1 MTRRWASL
9 VSCPYFVPII
19 LGIIGT
25 LLVLASLGNTSSW
38 EILPGPGTTI
48 DETIYV
54 PRAKIYTSTWNQFGL
69 AFFDHKTVEIVFG
82 TMPDHPPLGT
92 WLLGWTH
99 WLTDDEPNNLD
110 VFNIT
115 GARPWSAIAY
125 GCLIALTGYWASQ
138 LLDSQSGWMASLA
151 TLLMPRIFAHA
162 HLAALDITI
171 TLAYLLSL
179 WSIYLTLHPST
190 RTRKIVLAGLI
201 FGLAISIKI
210 HGWVVFVT
218 VIPWDFW
225 NWKLRAIR
233 PLCIWTA
240 TGLVVFILSWPWL
253 WPWLWDSPFIA
264 WEHLVD
270 YFFRTWNRAS
280 LQVWYFDQAIPDHSV
295 PFHYPWVMFLSTVP
309 TGLHLL
315 GIVGVVTIGKKWFT
329 NSDWSLVGAGFL
341 VILTLF
347 SIPGIVVY
355 DGVRLFLM
363 VFPLW
368 SILVG
373 VGSKTVWD
381 WLHIHSRFHHSRRL
395 IFVFL
400 FCCYWLSQATGMVSL
415 HPYQLSYYNL
425 LVGGLHGADKLGL
438 EVTYWGDTVNRELKH
453 ALVNRAS
460 DGDQVQYRPQ
470 MYPNHTYG
478 VVLSSPN
485 LLQRNYRWMDD
496 SRLSRSL
503 FPPAQN
509 KVIWSLI
516 YNRTAYLQPDKQFLS
531 DAELIYE
538 VSRDKVWLSRLYRT
552 VSQTKTDRTNTPAK
566 RK

>member
-9 VSCPYFVPII
+9 VSCPWFVPII

-25 LLVLASLGNTSSW
+25 LLVLTSLGNTSSW

-69 AFFDHKTVEIVFG
+69 AFFDRKTVEIVFG

-99 WLTDDEPNNLD
+99 WLTDHEPNNLN

-125 GCLIALTGYWASQ
+125 GCIIALTGYWTSQ
-138 LLDSQSGWMASLA
+138 LFDNQSGWMASLA

-171 TLAYLLSL
+171 TLAYILAL
-179 WSIYLTLHPST
+179 WSIHLALQSPI
-190 RTRKIVLAGLI
+190 RARKIVLAGLV

-218 VIPWDFW
+218 IIPWALW
-225 NWKLRAIR
+225 NWKLQAIR
-233 PLCIWTA
+233 PLCIWTV
-240 TGLVVFILSWPWL
+240 TGLAVFILSWPWL

-264 WEHLVD
+264 LEHLQD
-270 YFFRTWNRAS
+270 YFFRTWNRTS

-309 TGLHLL
+309 AGLHLL
-315 GIVGVVTIGKKWFT
+315 GAVGVVNIRKKWFT
-329 NSDWSLVGAGFL
+329 NSGWSLIGAGSL

-347 SIPGIVVY
+347 SLPGIVVY

-368 SILVG
+368 SIL
-373 VGSKTVWD
+373 
-381 WLHIHSRFHHSRRL
+381 
-395 IFVFL
+395 
-400 FCCYWLSQATGMVSL
+400 
-415 HPYQLSYYNL
+415 
-425 LVGGLHGADKLGL
+425 
-438 EVTYWGDTVNRELKH
+438 
-453 ALVNRAS
+453 
-460 DGDQVQYRPQ
+460 
-470 MYPNHTYG
+470 
-478 VVLSSPN
+478 
-485 LLQRNYRWMDD
+485 
-496 SRLSRSL
+496 
-503 FPPAQN
+503 
-509 KVIWSLI
+509 
-516 YNRTAYLQPDKQFLS
+516 
-531 DAELIYE
+531 
-538 VSRDKVWLSRLYRT
+538 
-552 VSQTKTDRTNTPAK
+552 
-566 RK
+566 